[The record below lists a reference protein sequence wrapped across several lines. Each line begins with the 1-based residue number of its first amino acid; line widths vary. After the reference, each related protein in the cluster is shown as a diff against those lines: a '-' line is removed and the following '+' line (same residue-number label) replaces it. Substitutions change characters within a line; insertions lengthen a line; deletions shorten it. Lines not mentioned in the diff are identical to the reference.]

1 MKPDKFQKR
10 KKQYEDRA
18 KVQITDEEFEK
29 MLGRSRSISMVVMPI
44 CLIAGLAMAVEW
56 PGRWVEPFGQVSSYL
71 GWVVVV
77 ISGISLIRDVLK
89 K

>member
-29 MLGRSRSISMVVMPI
+29 ILERQRSIGMVVMAF
-44 CLIAGLAMAVEW
+44 CLIAGLAMAAEW
-56 PGRWVEPFGQVSSYL
+56 PGRWAEPFGKFSSYL
-71 GWVVVV
+71 GWALVV
-77 ISGISLIRDVLK
+77 ISAVNLIRDLLK